1 MNTKQTQLRISAPLK
16 DAFKGLCR
24 EKQSTMTSEIVRLMR
39 EFVRDSLQRKEIM
52 KSLANLETT
61 HRTGLVQDSRGVWR
75 TREETLRQ
83 NDHDWRF

>member
-1 MNTKQTQLRISAPLK
+1 MITKQTQLRISEPLK

-24 EKQSTMTSEIVRLMR
+24 RNQTTMTSEIVRLMR
-39 EFVRDSLQRKEIM
+39 EFVDEHLKRKETM

-75 TREETLRQ
+75 THEELLRQ
-83 NDHDWRF
+83 HNDDWRF